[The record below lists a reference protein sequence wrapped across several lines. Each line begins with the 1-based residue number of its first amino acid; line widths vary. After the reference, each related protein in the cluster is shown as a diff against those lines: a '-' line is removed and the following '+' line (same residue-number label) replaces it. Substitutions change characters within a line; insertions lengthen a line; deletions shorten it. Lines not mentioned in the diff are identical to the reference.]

1 MGKAVPC
8 STIYLIDCRLPM
20 HCQSLQDRPEYSLF
34 TCAIAFLQSVL
45 KEHISK
51 GHNEFGVT
59 LWGTQEGS
67 SALGSTP
74 GVVEWLPLSR
84 PTCARIIQLGKLAA
98 AGMYCGGGKE
108 LQRSLSVGAA
118 QQVHGHYTATTA
130 TLPGHPPLPRCVRS

>member
-1 MGKAVPC
+1 
-8 STIYLIDCRLPM
+8 
-20 HCQSLQDRPEYSLF
+20 
-34 TCAIAFLQSVL
+34 VL
-45 KEHISK
+45 KEHIIK

-67 SALGSTP
+67 SALGSTA